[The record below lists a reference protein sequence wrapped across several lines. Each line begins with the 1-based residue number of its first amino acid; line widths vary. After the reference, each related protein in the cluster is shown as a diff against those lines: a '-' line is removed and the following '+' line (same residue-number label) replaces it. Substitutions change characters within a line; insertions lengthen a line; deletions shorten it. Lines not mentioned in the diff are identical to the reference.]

1 MKKSIT
7 LLTLLFITMFS
18 FAQTSNENITI
29 KKRNGRI
36 INAVTNE
43 RLSKIELKSMLDEES
58 YDSYIR
64 GRNRYIASI
73 PFWAATAVEGAGS
86 ITSFAIANSLKND
99 CINNHDHQQ
108 EKENGHDIYCENAT
122 GAMLY
127 WVIGG
132 FFAAGAV
139 MYAIPSTILTISS
152 HRKLN
157 AVVDGYNQRSSDVT
171 LNFGATNNGIG
182 LTLNF

>member
-36 INAVTNE
+36 VNVETNE
-43 RLSKIELKSMLDEES
+43 KLSKLELKSMLDEES
-58 YDSYIR
+58 YDSYIK

-73 PFWAATAVEGAGS
+73 PFWVGTAVEGAGS
-86 ITSFAIANSLKND
+86 IASFAIANSLKND
-99 CINNHDHQQ
+99 CINNHNHAD
-108 EKENGHDIYCENAT
+108 EWEGGAFCDNGNLAFW
-122 GAMLY
+122 L
-127 WVIGG
+127 IGG
-132 FFAAGAV
+132 FMAVGTV
-139 MYAIPSTILTISS
+139 MYAIPATILTISS
-152 HRKLN
+152 HRNLN
-157 AVVDGYNQRSSDVT
+157 AAVEGYNQKSSDVT
-171 LNFGATNNGIG
+171 LNLGATSNGFG

>member
-29 KKRNGRI
+29 KKRNGSI
-36 INAVTNE
+36 
-43 RLSKIELKSMLDEES
+43 S
-58 YDSYIR
+58 YDSYIK

-73 PFWAATAVEGAGS
+73 PFWVGTAVEGAGS
-86 ITSFAIANSLKND
+86 IASFAIANSLKND
-99 CINNHDHQQ
+99 CINNHNHAD
-108 EKENGHDIYCENAT
+108 EWEGGAFCDNGNLAFW
-122 GAMLY
+122 L
-127 WVIGG
+127 IGG
-132 FFAAGAV
+132 FMAVGTV
-139 MYAIPSTILTISS
+139 MYAIPATILTISS

-157 AVVDGYNQRSSDVT
+157 AAVEGYNQKSSDVT
-171 LNFGATNNGIG
+171 LNFGATNNGFG